1 MKENRVR
8 TKLKQGEQVFGVLTP
23 IFDPQVVEVIA
34 HLGFECYMLDCEHGA
49 GSPRDAEAFVRTCEA
64 VGITPMARVRSID
77 PKLILQFLDA
87 GIMGIMMP
95 GIREVAEVKQLV
107 EAVRYPPAG
116 RRGIAP
122 VRAND
127 YLLGEMKAEGYLKFA
142 NEQVMIIPQIELV
155 EAVQNLDSLLQVEG
169 VDCYFVGPR
178 DLSLSMGFPD
188 GPGHVEVQNVID
200 EVYRRVQAAGLM
212 TGTVA
217 PTGQDAH
224 SLVEKK
230 VGLIL
235 TSPGNLLKVG
245 AGVFFSAAK
254 G

>member
-1 MKENRVR
+1 
-8 TKLKQGEQVFGVLTP
+8 
-23 IFDPQVVEVIA
+23 
-34 HLGFECYMLDCEHGA
+34 
-49 GSPRDAEAFVRTCEA
+49 
-64 VGITPMARVRSID
+64 MARVRSID

-87 GIMGIMMP
+87 GMMGIMMP

-107 EAVRYPPAG
+107 EAVRYPPVG
-116 RRGIAP
+116 RRGMAP

-127 YLLGEMKAEGYLKFA
+127 YLLGEMKAEDYLKFA

-178 DLSLSMGFPD
+178 DLSLSMGYPD
-188 GPGHVEVQNVID
+188 GPGHPEVQNVID

-224 SLVEKK
+224 SLVGKK
-230 VGLIL
+230 VGLLL
-235 TSPGNLLKVG
+235 TSPGNLLKAG